1 MSVDGRGTPFCSSS
15 RCLERVQPSTASSL
29 SSSSFL
35 LRRIPS
41 LSTVSSVL
49 LSWHN
54 HFPRRL
60 NSSRTSPTHRPIIVL
75 AAPGRRHPGPCCHQ
89 VLSAPEK
96 DSILQWRSYRA
107 ASLGYGRPSPDP
119 AARLATP
126 AYTAACYILPACYL
140 PPISFLLF
148 CLSLLAALQFSY
160 DWPRPLPFRSGDSFL
175 LAFSLRGCLVLCH
188 RPFALWSWLL
198 VTFSFFAVYSYPSIL
213 HPH

>member
-29 SSSSFL
+29 SSSFFL

-54 HFPRRL
+54 HSPRRL
-60 NSSRTSPTHRPIIVL
+60 NSSRTSPRTYLSIHPPTHRPIIVL
-75 AAPGRRHPGPCCHQ
+75 AAPGRRHPGPCCHR

-126 AYTAACYILPACYL
+126 AYTAACYMLAACHL
-140 PPISFLLF
+140 PPILFLLF
-148 CLSLLAALQFSY
+148 YLSLLAALRFSY
-160 DWPRPLPFRSGDSFL
+160 DWPRPLPSRSGDSFL
-175 LAFSLRGCLVLCH
+175 LAFPFVAASCFCH
-188 RPFALWSWLL
+188 RPFTLWS
-198 VTFSFFAVYSYPSIL
+198 
-213 HPH
+213 